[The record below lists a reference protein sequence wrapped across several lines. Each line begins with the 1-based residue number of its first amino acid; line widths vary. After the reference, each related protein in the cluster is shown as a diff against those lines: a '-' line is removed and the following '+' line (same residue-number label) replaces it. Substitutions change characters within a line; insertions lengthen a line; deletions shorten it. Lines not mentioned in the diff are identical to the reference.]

1 MILDEN
7 LRLAILK
14 GKRIYLTKR
23 ESQILSI
30 LITKKKWMDL
40 DFETN
45 LWNTNISAIVC
56 RANKKIMPYYRIV
69 SNHQGQYSLR
79 KNLFT

>member
-14 GKRIYLTKR
+14 GKTIYLTKR

-30 LITKKKWMDL
+30 FITKKKWVDL

-45 LWNTNISAIVC
+45 LLNTNISAIVC
-56 RANKKIMPYYRIV
+56 RVNKKIMPYYRIV
-69 SNHQGQYSLR
+69 SNNQGQYSLR

>member
-7 LRLAILK
+7 LILAILK
-14 GKRIYLTKR
+14 GKTIYLTKR

-30 LITKKKWMDL
+30 LITKKKWVDL

-45 LWNTNISAIVC
+45 LLNTNISAIVC
-56 RANKKIMPYYRIV
+56 RVNKKIMPYYRIV
-69 SNHQGQYSLR
+69 SNNQGQYSLR

>member
-30 LITKKKWMDL
+30 LITKKKWVDL
-40 DFETN
+40 YFETN
-45 LWNTNISAIVC
+45 LLNTNISAIVC
-56 RANKKIMPYYRIV
+56 RVNKKIMPYYRIV
-69 SNHQGQYSLR
+69 SNNQGQYSLR

>member
-14 GKRIYLTKR
+14 GKTIYLTKR

-30 LITKKKWMDL
+30 LITKKKWADL

-45 LWNTNISAIVC
+45 LLNTNISAIVC
-56 RANKKIMPYYRIV
+56 RVNKKIMPYYRIV
-69 SNHQGQYSLR
+69 SNNQGQYSLR

>member
-1 MILDEN
+1 MILDED

-14 GKRIYLTKR
+14 GKTIYLTKR

-30 LITKKKWMDL
+30 LITKKKWVDL

-45 LWNTNISAIVC
+45 LLNTNISAIVC
-56 RANKKIMPYYRIV
+56 RVNKKIMPYYRIV
-69 SNHQGQYSLR
+69 SNNQGQYSLR

>member
-7 LRLAILK
+7 LKLAILK

-30 LITKKKWMDL
+30 LITKKKWVDL

-45 LWNTNISAIVC
+45 LLNTNISAIVC
-56 RANKKIMPYYRIV
+56 RVNKKIMPYYRIV
-69 SNHQGQYSLR
+69 SNNQGQYSLR